1 MTRLLKFLIAA
12 TVLQFALV
20 TGAFAAEEIG
30 KAIAVTVTVTGD
42 DGPLSASSAIHRDE
56 RVRTS
61 SSGTGQFVFRDGTK
75 LAVGPNSSL
84 VLDQS
89 IFSGSSSFKKL
100 TLNATRGTFRWVS
113 GKSTSAAYKINTPF
127 GTLGVRGTVFDFY
140 VSSNTAAVILLEG
153 KATFCGNDGVC
164 KALTRGCD
172 FVRANR
178 NGVRGENRKPP
189 KTAIEG
195 VRNDVSFPFLMGTR
209 KLSRPFRVGGGRC
222 GLSASVRVLDKKGG
236 DEPGPGERPDPPA
249 PPARDPGPVDG
260 PPDDGGNSVP

>member
-30 KAIAVTVTVTGD
+30 KAIAVTVTVSGD
-42 DGPLSASSAIHRDE
+42 NGSLSASSPIHRDE
-56 RVRTS
+56 RIHTS

-84 VLDQS
+84 VLDRS
-89 IFSGSSSFKKL
+89 IFSSSSSFKKF
-100 TLNATRGTFRWVS
+100 TLNAARGTFRWIS
-113 GKSTSAAYKINTPF
+113 GKSISAAYKINTPF
-127 GTLGVRGTVFDFY
+127 GTLGVRGTVFDFF
-140 VSSNTAAVILLEG
+140 VSSNTAAFILLEG
-153 KATFCGNDGVC
+153 NAVFCGNDGVC

-178 NGVRGENRKPP
+178 NGVMGENRKPP

-195 VRNDVSFPFLMGTR
+195 VRNDVSFPFLVGSR

-222 GLSASVRVLDKKGG
+222 GLSASLRTLGG
-236 DEPGPGERPDPPA
+236 DEPGPGGTRPDAPARA
-249 PPARDPGPVDG
+249 PPEPPNDS
-260 PPDDGGNSVP
+260 PPDDGGNGVPR

>member
-30 KAIAVTVTVTGD
+30 KAIAVTVTVSGD
-42 DGPLSASSAIHRDE
+42 NGSLSASSPVHRDE
-56 RVRTS
+56 RIRTS
-61 SSGTGQFVFRDGTK
+61 SSGTGQFMFRDGTK

-89 IFSGSSSFKKL
+89 IFSGSSSFKKF
-100 TLNATRGTFRWVS
+100 TLSAARGTFRWIS
-113 GKSTSAAYKINTPF
+113 GKSISAAYKINTPF

-140 VSSNTAAVILLEG
+140 VSSNTAAFILLEG
-153 KATFCGNDGVC
+153 NAVFCGNDGVC

-178 NGVRGENRKPP
+178 NGVMGENRKPP
-189 KTAIEG
+189 RTAIEG
-195 VRNDVSFPFLMGTR
+195 VRNEVSFPFLVGSR

-222 GLSASVRVLDKKGG
+222 GLSASLRVLKGG
-236 DEPGPGERPDPPA
+236 DEPGPGDRPDPPDPPA
-249 PPARDPGPVDG
+249 PPE
-260 PPDDGGNSVP
+260 PPSDSPPENPNTR

>member
-12 TVLQFALV
+12 TALQFALV

-30 KAIAVTVTVTGD
+30 KAVAVTVTVSGD
-42 DGPLSASSAIHRDE
+42 NGPLSASSPIHRDE

-113 GKSTSAAYKINTPF
+113 GKSSSAAYKINTPF
-127 GTLGVRGTVFDFY
+127 GTLGVRGTVFDVY
-140 VSSNTAAVILLEG
+140 LGNRLRPSSSSKGKLLFAAMMASASPSHAAVTL
-153 KATFCGNDGVC
+153 
-164 KALTRGCD
+164 
-172 FVRANR
+172 
-178 NGVRGENRKPP
+178 
-189 KTAIEG
+189 
-195 VRNDVSFPFLMGTR
+195 
-209 KLSRPFRVGGGRC
+209 
-222 GLSASVRVLDKKGG
+222 
-236 DEPGPGERPDPPA
+236 
-249 PPARDPGPVDG
+249 
-260 PPDDGGNSVP
+260 SVPIATA